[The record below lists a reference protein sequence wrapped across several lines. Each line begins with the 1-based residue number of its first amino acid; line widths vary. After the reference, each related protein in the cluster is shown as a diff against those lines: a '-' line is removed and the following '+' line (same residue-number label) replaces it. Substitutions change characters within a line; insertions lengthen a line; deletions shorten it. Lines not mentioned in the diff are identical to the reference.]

1 MEETVWHTRKMR
13 QETEKDIQL
22 MKNRLKLLKRG
33 DAQLSKRIDET
44 KKKT

>member
-1 MEETVWHTRKMR
+1 
-13 QETEKDIQL
+13 

-44 KKKT
+44 KKKTMSMIELKK